1 MSSGPI
7 SKMNVQ
13 PTSPVTY
20 SLPIGD
26 AEVPINP
33 LLGQRIR
40 LSFEGQISC
49 VECQRKIKKTFGQ
62 GYCFPCFRRLA
73 AADTCII
80 RPERC
85 HFAAGT
91 CREPEWGLANC
102 MIPTSVY
109 LANSSTLKVGIT
121 RGLDPRTRWI
131 DQGASQG
138 LLIRVAKDRLESGH
152 IEVALKEFLAD
163 KTNWRTMLKGVP
175 DPMDLVAER
184 DRILALYAETHPD
197 QPLAGSV
204 PAEANL
210 VQLEYPVLEYPAKV
224 RSHNLEKEPILEGS
238 LMGIKGQYLILDTA
252 VINMRKYSGYHLSLH
267 GS

>member
-7 SKMNVQ
+7 SKMHVQ
-13 PTSPVTY
+13 HTSPVTY
-20 SLPIGD
+20 SLPMGEL
-26 AEVPINP
+26 EVPINP
-33 LLGQRIR
+33 LLGQRIK

-49 VECQRKIKKTFGQ
+49 VECGRKIKETFGQ
-62 GYCFPCFRRLA
+62 GYCYPCFTRLA

-80 RPERC
+80 KPELC
-85 HFAAGT
+85 HYAAGT

-138 LLIRVAKDRLESGH
+138 LLIRVAKDRLESGQ

-163 KTNWRTMLKGVP
+163 KTNWRTMLKGIP
-175 DPMDLVAER
+175 DPMDLAAER
-184 DRILALYAETHPD
+184 DRVLALYAERHPE
-197 QPLAGSV
+197 QPLPGSD
-204 PAEANL
+204 PGQAE
-210 VQLEYPVLEYPAKV
+210 QLQIEYPVLEYPDKI
-224 RSHNLEKEPILEGS
+224 RSHNLEKEPVLEGS

-252 VINMRKYSGYHLSLH
+252 VINMRKYSGFHLSLQ
-267 GS
+267 GA